1 MPHVRGHGG
10 SSRDEPIVFTTPNM
24 EGMPYMER
32 LRRGVAEGQKALAAK
47 NRQRN
52 FKDKEREAAQAGD
65 YKYASLMSMKA
76 DKQLKKSQQ
85 LSFRRAKYLGNI

>member
-1 MPHVRGHGG
+1 MPHKRGHAG
-10 SSRDEPIVFTTPNM
+10 SAREEPILFTTPNM

-47 NRQRN
+47 NRRKL
-52 FKDKEREAAQAGD
+52 FKEKSQEAARAGD

-85 LSFRRAKYLGNI
+85 LSFRRAKYLGDI